1 MPETLSKR
9 PTTKE
14 LMLRSNEMRHDII
27 TMLEA
32 AGSGHPGGS
41 LSATDIL
48 CALWFSGVMAYD
60 PSDPK
65 WPARDRLILSKGHAA
80 PALYAAFKQVGWV
93 AEEELPTLRH
103 LGSRLSGHPDSSLI
117 PGVEVCSG
125 SLGQGLAISLGIA
138 IGLKIDQS
146 RHGGDLPHV
155 WCIVGD
161 GEMQEGSNWESLMFG
176 AHRKLDNVTLV
187 LDLND
192 LQIDGHVSEVNSLG
206 DIDAKLEAFGWA
218 VRHINGHDLDELVDA
233 FSWARGHK
241 GSPTAVVCDTVKGK
255 GVSFMEDAVNWHGVA
270 PKKDEAER
278 ALAELDA
285 ARETIESEG

>member
-1 MPETLSKR
+1 MPATPIQR
-9 PTTKE
+9 PSTKE

-48 CALWFSGVMAYD
+48 CALWFSGVMVYD
-60 PSDPK
+60 PKDPH
-65 WPARDRLILSKGHAA
+65 WAGRDRLILSKGHAA

-103 LGSRLSGHPDSSLI
+103 LGSRLAGHPDSHLI

-125 SLGQGLAISLGIA
+125 SLGQGLAISIGIA
-138 IGLKIDQS
+138 IGTKLDQKK
-146 RHGGDLPHV
+146 HGGDLPHV
-155 WCIVGD
+155 WCITGD

-176 AHRKLDNVTLV
+176 AHRKLDHVTLIV
-187 LDLND
+187 DLND

-206 DIDAKLEAFGWA
+206 DIDAKLEAFGWK
-218 VRHINGHDLDELVDA
+218 VRHIDGHDLDALVDA
-233 FSWARGHK
+233 FAWARSHT
-241 GSPTAVVCDTVKGK
+241 GSPSAIVCDTIKGK

-270 PKKDEAER
+270 PKKEEAER